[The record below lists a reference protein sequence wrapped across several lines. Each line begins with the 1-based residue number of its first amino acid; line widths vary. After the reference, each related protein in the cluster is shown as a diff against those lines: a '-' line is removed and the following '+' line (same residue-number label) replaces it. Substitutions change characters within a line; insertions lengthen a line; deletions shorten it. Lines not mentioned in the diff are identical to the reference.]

1 MANPGVHVEH
11 DALTAQAQKLGASKN
26 ELEAKLQEIK
36 GQIEN
41 LVTSGFVTETASDSF
56 AQAQAQWNQTAM
68 SCIAQLEGFAQY
80 LGKASEA
87 FRSTDSQFTVKL

>member
-1 MANPGVHVEH
+1 MATPGVHVEH
-11 DALTAQAQKLGASKN
+11 DALLEQARKLGESKN
-26 ELEAKLQEIK
+26 ALEAQLQEIK

-56 AQAQAQWNQTAM
+56 AEAQAAWNQTAM
-68 SCIAQLEGFAQY
+68 QCISQLEGFSAY

-87 FRSTDSQFTVKL
+87 FRATDGQFTVKL